1 MKKGLGLMED
11 SRATPCD
18 GVWGYPP
25 QGNALMKKRGLGNSP
40 ARAKALYMEP
50 SWYPPQ
56 GNALKK
62 GIIRKKQGRPLLLLV

>member
-1 MKKGLGLMED
+1 MKKGLGLMEK
-11 SRATPCD
+11 SEGLPSD

-25 QGNALMKKRGLGNSP
+25 QGNALMKKKGLGNSP
-40 ARAKALYMEP
+40 ARSKALCVES

-62 GIIRKKQGRPLLLLV
+62 KE